1 MSCLLDSYSR
11 EALEEIV
18 QQSTNFKQVLE
29 KVGYKTSSGRNHD
42 TLKKYIKL
50 YEISTGHFT
59 SPTTRIERNKEN
71 IFCKNSTAKQS
82 TVRRWYI
89 KENIPYKCVL
99 CGQDG
104 EWNGKN
110 LVLQLDHIN
119 GDNKDHRLENLRW
132 LCPNCHSQTS
142 NFAGKGMS
150 KPHMY
155 CKNEKNYCVDCG
167 AEIGRQSARC
177 IKCSNKFRR
186 LRDRPSPQELEKL
199 IKENG
204 FTGTGK
210 IYDVVGN
217 TIKKWCKGYDMPTN
231 IRYYQPKVAK
241 PKRATLPPKLSDDE
255 VEYIKE
261 NYIPKDRKF
270 GSRALGRKFGVSH
283 DTILK
288 AAKS

>member
-50 YEISTGHFT
+50 YEISTDHFT
-59 SPTTRIERNKEN
+59 SPTARIERNKEN

-132 LCPNCHSQTS
+132 LCLNCHSQTS

-167 AEIGRQSARC
+167 AEIGCQSARC

-199 IKENG
+199 IKQKSIITGVPYVFSLVALG
-204 FTGTGK
+204 FTLTAVTRLWTK
-210 IYDVVGN
+210 Y
-217 TIKKWCKGYDMPTN
+217 
-231 IRYYQPKVAK
+231 RYEHQFDK
-241 PKRATLPPKLSDDE
+241 
-255 VEYIKE
+255 
-261 NYIPKDRKF
+261 
-270 GSRALGRKFGVSH
+270 
-283 DTILK
+283 
-288 AAKS
+288 